1 MRVSLLFAVFGTAL
15 LTSGAAIPKAQTGSL
30 STSVMQP
37 RDGILDGLT
46 GSTNTN
52 NQNGNE
58 ANNEKYVY

>member
-37 RDGILDGLT
+37 RDGILNSLNGN
-46 GSTNTN
+46 TNTN
-52 NQNGNE
+52 SQKGNK